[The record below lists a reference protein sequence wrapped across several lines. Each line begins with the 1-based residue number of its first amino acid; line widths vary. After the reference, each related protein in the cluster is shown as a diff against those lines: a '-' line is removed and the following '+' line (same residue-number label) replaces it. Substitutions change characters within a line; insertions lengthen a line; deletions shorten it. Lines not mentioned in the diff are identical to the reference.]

1 VDARTPP
8 SQRGRAAEAT
18 PDKETNFVRLGPI
31 LKEDAPEHHYL
42 SHMRIDPTL
51 SGHSDQEMQL
61 LRRVYIYLQYERRK
75 TPSMTPEFADAPML
89 AMQEVRL
96 KRGTEGKPI
105 ENVLFGLTQLSKTPE
120 IVWCAFCSYF
130 ILGCV
135 PVIFVR
141 NKGGA
146 VVGSEDMAKAIHDLN
161 VDVEAAIKKIKNE
174 PEFSW
179 VVLDRDL
186 PRFKL
191 NVRCTSNGQSLEF
204 TERGLTRP
212 QVLVACM
219 NANQIK
225 GLYKAQ
231 PKADQPFSLWD
242 LLNATHPHYRPYP
255 RKYDEPS
262 LPADAVTNRGRC
274 RMVLLCDEDDLN
286 RSSFAGNNAIER
298 SNWQEPDVTFFAAA
312 NALLNKQFGPA
323 AAARDVD
330 ADSDEH
336 DISRELR
343 DFQQECDKVGLRSK
357 VYGCISITATP
368 VSGICIC
375 SSIVCMSHACLQSDD
390 SINLLLRC
398 RCCSLLRT
406 ETCAMFMSSRS
417 GHHQIT

>member
-1 VDARTPP
+1 L
-8 SQRGRAAEAT
+8 QRGGAAEAT
-18 PDKETNFVRLGPI
+18 PDKETNFVNLGPM
-31 LKEDAPEHHYL
+31 LKEDAPDHHYL

-51 SGHSDQEMQL
+51 SRHSDQEMQL
-61 LRRVYIYLQYERRK
+61 LRRVYLHIQYEQRK
-75 TPSMTPEFADAPML
+75 TPSMTPELADAPML
-89 AMQEVRL
+89 AMQEVRM
-96 KRGTEGKPI
+96 KRGTDGKPI

-120 IVWCAFCSYF
+120 IVWGAFCSYF

-174 PEFSW
+174 TEFSW

-191 NVRCTSNGQSLEF
+191 NVRCTSNNGQSLEF
-204 TERGLTRP
+204 TAERGLTRP

-225 GLYKAQ
+225 GLYQAQ
-231 PKADQPFSLWD
+231 PKAEQPFSLWD

-262 LPADAVTNRGRC
+262 LRADAVANLGRC

-286 RSSFAGNNAIER
+286 RSSFAGTNAIER
-298 SNWQEPDVTFFAAA
+298 SNWQEPDRSFFAAA
-312 NALLNKQFGPA
+312 NALLNKQFGP

-368 VSGICIC
+368 VSGTCIR
-375 SSIVCMSHACLQSDD
+375 SSIACMLYACLQSDD
-390 SINLLLRC
+390 WINLLLRC

-406 ETCAMFMSSRS
+406 ETYAMFMSSRS
-417 GHHQIT
+417 GHHQTT